1 MLTSDLTG
9 HPVNWVPSL
18 EKQEKGWGIGEAERF
33 PFTRVHVAKYC
44 TVWNDR
50 QVYVL
55 LLLLFLKLA
64 QMSKEKTFQETKAQ
78 LHELQFLAG
87 RAR

>member
-18 EKQEKGWGIGEAERF
+18 EEQEEGWGIGEAERF
-33 PFTRVHVAKYC
+33 PFMRLHVAKYC

-64 QMSKEKTFQETKAQ
+64 QMSKEKTFQEAKAQ